1 MILEEKAFEGLLAE
15 VSSECRALGGVSY
28 CSPRALTLASGLEV
42 VLMFS
47 DPLVW
52 TLPDFGD
59 NDLAG
64 VDYWLE
70 REHESEWASQ
80 THLWRPRLGSP

>member
-1 MILEEKAFEGLLAE
+1 MILEEKAVDGLLAE
-15 VSSECRALGGVSY
+15 VSSEFRALGGVSY
-28 CSPRALTLASGLEV
+28 CSPRALTLASGLEA

-52 TLPDFGD
+52 TLPDFGN

-64 VDYWLE
+64 VHCWLK
-70 REHESEWASQ
+70 REHESE
-80 THLWRPRLGSP
+80 